1 MGIRKR
7 FFTVRVVTH
16 WSRLPRDAVTAP
28 SLSEFKKC
36 LDCALS
42 HMV

>member
-1 MGIRKR
+1 MDIRKR
-7 FFTVRVVTH
+7 FFTERLVVH
-16 WSRLPRDAVTAP
+16 WNRLPRDAVMAT

-36 LDCALS
+36 LDCTLS